1 MNKDILLI
9 GDNHSFMVNAI
20 VNGLKRE
27 GYEVNIAVPDVEQ
40 LSKIKNRPKFWILYL
55 NEKTED
61 ISKALVYINDAISE
75 EELRFFV
82 VCSDEQ
88 KLMVEN
94 VIPESKVTRFF
105 KRPLNVKVLAEYLD
119 EEQEEEHERDRLKKI
134 LIVDDD
140 PTTIK
145 AFSSLLSE
153 KYRVYMANSGMS
165 AITFLAKNDV
175 DLVLLDY
182 EMPVA
187 SGPQILEMIRSEKA
201 TAHLPV
207 MMLTAKQDKESVMN
221 VIEFKPDKYLLKNMA
236 PMDIV
241 KSVDDF
247 FNQLK

>member
-1 MNKDILLI
+1 
-9 GDNHSFMVNAI
+9 
-20 VNGLKRE
+20 
-27 GYEVNIAVPDVEQ
+27 
-40 LSKIKNRPKFWILYL
+40 
-55 NEKTED
+55 
-61 ISKALVYINDAISE
+61 
-75 EELRFFV
+75 
-82 VCSDEQ
+82 
-88 KLMVEN
+88 
-94 VIPESKVTRFF
+94 
-105 KRPLNVKVLAEYLD
+105 VLAEYLD

-187 SGPQILEMIRSEKA
+187 SGPQILEMIRSEKS

>member
-1 MNKDILLI
+1 
-9 GDNHSFMVNAI
+9 MVNAI

-105 KRPLNVKVLAEYLD
+105 KQIHCPHYLIITTLIIHLVNHADKFSCTLALLSIFPVLRELMFLVFV
-119 EEQEEEHERDRLKKI
+119 E
-134 LIVDDD
+134 IVD
-140 PTTIK
+140 
-145 AFSSLLSE
+145 
-153 KYRVYMANSGMS
+153 
-165 AITFLAKNDV
+165 
-175 DLVLLDY
+175 
-182 EMPVA
+182 
-187 SGPQILEMIRSEKA
+187 
-201 TAHLPV
+201 
-207 MMLTAKQDKESVMN
+207 
-221 VIEFKPDKYLLKNMA
+221 
-236 PMDIV
+236 
-241 KSVDDF
+241 
-247 FNQLK
+247 

>member
-94 VIPESKVTRFF
+94 VIPESKVARFF